1 MQAEDGQVACPN
13 CGASYSIDE
22 ASCPYCGGFNPAG
35 AEKAYMEELDDIKH
49 DTGELAEDARRGF
62 MANLQQNTRRIVIVA
77 IVVVA
82 AIAAIFLIAN
92 GLDKRDE
99 QQEIKSYQARESF
112 REKYFPEFDRLY
124 EAGDDE
130 ALSEYV
136 WSLVDAPGFD
146 ALQSWEH
153 YGYLEVHDDWE
164 VVKVADAHF
173 KNAQEGIDDYVWVV
187 SKAIHLVGLDAGDWR
202 SSAQLTEQE
211 EARAADYRAFG
222 WTFLQETLQMNKEE
236 VTAFAESVLDER
248 GNVDRDKLQRKLEP
262 RLKELGTIR

>member
-62 MANLQQNTRRIVIVA
+62 MANLQQNTRRSVIVA

-211 EARAADYRAFG
+211 DARAADYRAFG